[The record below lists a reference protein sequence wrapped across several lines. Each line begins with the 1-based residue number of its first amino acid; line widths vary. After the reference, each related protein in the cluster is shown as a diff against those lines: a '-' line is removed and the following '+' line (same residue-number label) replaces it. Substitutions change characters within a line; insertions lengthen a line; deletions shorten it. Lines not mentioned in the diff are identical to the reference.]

1 MDLGTHKKMTSVK
14 IPIIN
19 KVNKPSQDCI
29 TDKQS
34 RQVKTP
40 VESADQNST
49 YSGAQSPEHCV
60 VLFGD
65 SIIKNIIPH
74 KLSRKK
80 VYKFT
85 YPGKL
90 AEEIESEIRDIDE
103 ARISPSYVINTLLDE
118 QSPN

>member
-1 MDLGTHKKMTSVK
+1 MH
-14 IPIIN
+14 N
-19 KVNKPSQDCI
+19 
-29 TDKQS
+29 KQS

-49 YSGAQSPEHCV
+49 YSGAQSPEQCE
-60 VLFGD
+60 VLIVD
-65 SIIKNIIPH
+65 SIIKNNIPH

-90 AEEIESEIRDIDE
+90 AEEIE
-103 ARISPSYVINTLLDE
+103 
-118 QSPN
+118 